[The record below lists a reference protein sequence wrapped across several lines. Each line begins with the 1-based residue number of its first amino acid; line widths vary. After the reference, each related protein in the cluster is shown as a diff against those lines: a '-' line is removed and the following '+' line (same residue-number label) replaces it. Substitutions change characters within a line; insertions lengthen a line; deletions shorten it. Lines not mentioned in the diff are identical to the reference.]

1 MEENMHNKNSKSES
15 YIVKQAENII
25 ENYLRDR
32 EICDINNY
40 YNLIE
45 KYERLKIL
53 TVAMFITT
61 IIGTLLSL
69 IF

>member
-1 MEENMHNKNSKSES
+1 MYNKNSKSES

-25 ENYLRDR
+25 DNYLRDR
-32 EICDINNY
+32 EICDIKNY
-40 YNLIE
+40 YNLKE

-53 TVAMFITT
+53 TIAMFITT
-61 IIGTLLSL
+61 LVGTLFSV

>member
-1 MEENMHNKNSKSES
+1 MHNKNSKSES

-32 EICDINNY
+32 EICDIKKY
-40 YNLIE
+40 YNLKE

-53 TVAMFITT
+53 TVAMFVTT
-61 IIGTLLSL
+61 LIGTLMSV